1 MGKATR
7 GFTMQRIIIL
17 LGGLLL
23 ACNVAAAPSY
33 QQLLDES
40 HNWSRT
46 YLMGIHSGINIA
58 NTQLLLDGRKRMYCM
73 PPNVQVNSK
82 FLYGLL
88 ERYVA
93 TSSQAQ
99 VKAMRVDWMLL
110 YALMK
115 EYPCKRTS

>member
-1 MGKATR
+1 MR
-7 GFTMQRIIIL
+7 RFIIF
-17 LGGLLL
+17 LGGMLVT
-23 ACNVAAAPSY
+23 CNIAAAPSY
-33 QQLLDES
+33 QQLVQDPN
-40 HNWSRT
+40 NWSRS

-73 PPNVQVNSK
+73 PPNIQVDSK
-82 FLYGLL
+82 FLFGLL

-99 VKAMRVDWMLL
+99 IKAMRVDWMLL
-110 YALMK
+110 YALIK